1 MAFFELFLSW
11 PLWGRA
17 ALVLGLFLLI
27 ILLVRVPLLKL
38 LSLIP
43 FLLKWMFR
51 AVYLLLEWLV
61 SLLHKLLGG
70 TFYRVGNGLATF
82 GKRVDGGLERWYGA
96 WNKSKSWNPYSAL
109 VTTAVLA
116 CYLFII
122 LPSALHM
129 DEGWLTTGWSAY
141 LRAEDAFAGWIEDQD
156 WYASSVLDSQP
167 DAASSSEPKPPQ
179 EPVQMSLTVYRVS
192 GVLAIR
198 DIPST
203 AGSTT
208 LDTLHNGAVVNWY
221 GELAFG
227 FAQGQQEAW
236 VKVTTDSGVEGWGRL
251 NYLQPE
257 EDTEVSLVV
266 TNIVDAAPSAP
277 PAE

>member
-1 MAFFELFLSW
+1 LAFFDLFLSW

-17 ALVLGLFLLI
+17 ALVLGFFLLI
-27 ILLVRVPLLKL
+27 ILLVRVPLLKF

-51 AVYLLLEWLV
+51 MVYLLLEWMV

-70 TFYRVGNGLATF
+70 TFYRIDNGLATF
-82 GKRVDGGLERWYGA
+82 GKHVDGWLDHWYGA
-96 WNKSKSWNPYSAL
+96 WNKSKSNPYSAL

-116 CYLFII
+116 CYLCVV

-129 DEGWLTTGWSAY
+129 DEGWQTRGWFAY
-141 LRAEDAFAGWIEDQD
+141 LRAEDAFTEWIENQG
-156 WYASSVLDSQP
+156 WYVSSVSNSQP
-167 DAASSSEPKPPQ
+167 DTASTDEP
-179 EPVQMSLTVYRVS
+179 EPSQRSVQMSLTVYRVS
-192 GVLAIR
+192 SVLAIR

-203 AGSTT
+203 VGCTT
-208 LDTLHNGAVVNWY
+208 LDTLPNGTVVSWF

-227 FAQGQQEAW
+227 FAEGQQEAW
-236 VKVTTDSGVEGWGRL
+236 VKVTTDSGIEGWGRL
-251 NYLQPE
+251 NYLHPE
-257 EDTEVSLVV
+257 EDMEVSLVV
-266 TNIVDAAPSAP
+266 TNVFDIAPSTP